1 MSNAALNTQT
11 PQRFSGEWE
20 TKRLSEFGN
29 VVTGATPSTKVNA
42 FWNGPYP
49 WITPTDITS
58 ERDLTVSERM
68 ITQEGLN
75 AIRTLPSNTVLI
87 TCIASIGKNAILR
100 TTGSCNQQINAVIP
114 NSAHNTEFLYYLFEH
129 NSDFLL
135 ANAGITATN
144 IVSKSTFSNLVFK
157 VPPLP
162 EQHAIAEA
170 LSDVDG
176 LLNALEALI
185 AKKQAIKQATM
196 QQLLAAE
203 TRLPGFSG
211 AWETKR
217 LGELGTFA
225 KGRGIK
231 RDDVSYEGLPC
242 IRYGELYTRYQDY
255 ISKVASRIPP
265 SVAATALPIKTGD
278 LLFAGSGET
287 AEEIGR
293 CAAYVG
299 KEQAYA
305 GGDIIVLTPSGQNSI
320 YLGHL
325 MNHPIVAEQKAR
337 LGQGDAVV
345 HISANNLAQVQIK
358 LPPITEQ
365 NAIAAVLS
373 DMDAEITALEQRRDK
388 TRAIK
393 HGMMQQLL
401 TGRARLV
408 KKKYTK
414 MPYRK
419 SPYFETPQ
427 KYETIWK
434 YMPIDKFMA
443 MLSEGS
449 LYFPNIYLFNDK
461 SEGKL
466 SSESLKEVNKTDL
479 LNAENT
485 PVKQDDGFIRQIR
498 QKDVVEELRE
508 SEPHREQEIE
518 NILDPPHSFQTL
530 LKDFSN
536 HLMFCNS
543 WFLKGNESHSMWAEY
558 GDKRNP
564 TSVAIQT
571 TVGDLIESFEPTSYQ
586 IHIGRIK
593 YKNYNKEHIK
603 GYENFLKKD
612 LKNPNDVLELFYAP
626 ILHKRNIYDDE
637 KEVRAIISFESI
649 CENYLGRIYTSDI
662 PFYSDRL
669 FKEESRY
676 LRADQTN
683 IMKDIPKG
691 ISIKVN
697 LQTLL
702 KAIVIS
708 PNANEY
714 FREPFR
720 KLIKNYNIDPAIV
733 RRSVI

>member
-11 PQRFSGEWE
+11 PQRFRGEWE
-20 TKRLSEFGN
+20 TKRVSEFGN

-58 ERDLTVSERM
+58 ERDMTVSERM

-75 AIRTLPSNTVLI
+75 AIRILPSNTVLV

-114 NSAHNTEFLYYLFEH
+114 NPAHNADFLYYLFEY

-144 IVSKSTFSNLVFK
+144 IVSKSTFNNLVFE
-157 VPPLP
+157 VPPLS
-162 EQHAIAEA
+162 EQRAIAEV
-170 LSDVDG
+170 LSDIDG
-176 LLNALEALI
+176 LFNALEALI
-185 AKKQAIKQATM
+185 AKKRTIKQTVM
-196 QQLLAAE
+196 QQLLTGK
-203 TRLPGFSG
+203 TRLPGFSV

-242 IRYGELYTRYQDY
+242 IRYGELYTHYQNY
-255 ISKVASRIPP
+255 ILKVASRIPP
-265 SVAATALPIKTGD
+265 NIAATALPIKTGD

-305 GGDIIVLTPSGQNSI
+305 GGDIIVLTPSGHNSI

-325 MNHPIVAEQKAR
+325 MNHPIVAEEKAR

-345 HISANNLAQVQIK
+345 HISANNLAQVQIE

-365 NAIAAVLS
+365 NAIASVLS
-373 DMDAEITALEQRRDK
+373 DMDAEIAALEQRRDK
-388 TRAIK
+388 TLAIK
-393 HGMMQQLL
+393 QGMMQQLF
-401 TGRARLV
+401 TRRVRLV
-408 KKKYTK
+408 KKEYTK
-414 MPYRK
+414 IPYRK
-419 SPYFETPQ
+419 SPYFETPE

-449 LYFPNIYLFNDK
+449 LYFPNIYLFNDRY
-461 SEGKL
+461 EGKL
-466 SSESLKEVNKTDL
+466 SSETLKEVNKTDL

-485 PVKQDDGFIRQIR
+485 PVKQDDEFMRQIKE
-498 QKDVVEELRE
+498 KDEVEELRE
-508 SEPHREQEIE
+508 SEPHREQKIK
-518 NILDPPHSFQTL
+518 NILDPLHSFQTL
-530 LKDFSN
+530 LTDFSN

-543 WFLKGNESHSMWAEY
+543 WFQKENESHSMWAEY
-558 GDKRNP
+558 GDKRSP

-571 TVGDLIESFEPTSYQ
+571 TVGDLIKSFEPTNYQ
-586 IHIGRIK
+586 IHIGQIK
-593 YKNYNKEHIK
+593 YKDYNTEHIE
-603 GYENFLKKD
+603 GYEKFLKKD
-612 LKNPNDVLELFYAP
+612 LKNPDDVLELFYAP
-626 ILHKRNIYDDE
+626 ILHKRDIYDDE
-637 KEVRAIISFESI
+637 NEVRAIISFESI
-649 CENYLGRIYTSDI
+649 CENHLDRIYTSNI
-662 PFYSDRL
+662 PFYS
-669 FKEESRY
+669 
-676 LRADQTN
+676 ADQTN
-683 IMKDIPKG
+683 IMKNIPKG
-691 ISIKVN
+691 ISIKIN

-702 KAIVIS
+702 KMIVIS

-714 FREPFR
+714 FHKPFR
-720 KLIKNYNIDPAIV
+720 KLIENHNIDPAIV
-733 RRSVI
+733 SPSAI